1 MRPRPAPRPARR
13 PDAWRV
19 VPGER
24 GSDLLGA
31 EPGAG
36 PGRPGRPA
44 VQSLQVLVGLAN
56 HAGPDG
62 TAAFPSVRT
71 LMRYT
76 GLAERT
82 VRACLSR
89 LEAAGVISPC
99 DPAIIAARIRRADR
113 RPRGWDLSLA
123 RIRGDLT
130 QAEIAA
136 LERQFPGLAAR
147 LAAAQADDRAGG
159 PGTPEDGVHP
169 PPPPS
174 LWITRPAG
182 CRRCTPYRARGAAG
196 VRTGC
201 SRPRHGAHPV
211 HPNRTKNQTR
221 NRPPPRARARPPP

>member
-31 EPGAG
+31 GPGAG
-36 PGRPGRPA
+36 PGRPRWAGFER
-44 VQSLQVLVGLAN
+44 LQVLVGLAN

-89 LEAAGVISPC
+89 LEASGVICPC
-99 DPAIIAARIRRADR
+99 DPAITAARIRRADR
-113 RPRGWDLSLA
+113 RPKG
-123 RIRGDLT
+123 
-130 QAEIAA
+130 
-136 LERQFPGLAAR
+136 
-147 LAAAQADDRAGG
+147 
-159 PGTPEDGVHP
+159 
-169 PPPPS
+169 
-174 LWITRPAG
+174 
-182 CRRCTPYRARGAAG
+182 
-196 VRTGC
+196 
-201 SRPRHGAHPV
+201 
-211 HPNRTKNQTR
+211 
-221 NRPPPRARARPPP
+221 